1 MKKLLT
7 RLIKDERGMALVLV
21 LALLAIGGLTIVPL
35 LSHMTTGLQAG
46 RIQEAEMAWLYAADA
61 GVEDGLWRIK
71 NEDLPFAPYDYETE
85 HHYTLPKDINGKDVD
100 VCIKQVWP
108 LEGLE
113 SDVHGTTPHEELVV
127 VGFVSDFVP
136 GEYQVEMA
144 YDGSLGDVEVD
155 RVAVWLPAGYD
166 YVTDSS
172 SGITTDNPNIVD
184 WRGGKALEWDFDP
197 PVNFEDLP
205 VGDLSPQPGGFT
217 QTVQYPVKRI
227 LNFDFYPQ
235 GNPTS
240 TLPWV
245 RTTCPDLYLSWDIC
259 CECYQVTSTASD
271 NITGKQITTGTYA
284 SREIASKP
292 APILRGNYQAIGN
305 SLMEDITGDYHGV
318 RDVLYGESSASVS
331 DIPTDADLK
340 GAYLYWSAWRD
351 YDGEQV
357 ADLNV
362 GLKVNDQSVY
372 YNEEGEAVLGELP
385 VDPETETLRPN
396 DDGRYDECYYSG
408 DSPNYECVDDVSSDG
423 SSTYVYSR
431 SGYTLKDTYNIQNH
445 SEGLGVI
452 DSVTVYARARAYY
465 SGSCAD
471 MRMQIMARTHS
482 ADYYGDII
490 TLIGNAGWD
499 TYSETWTTN
508 PNTGQPWTWDEIDD
522 LQIGIKLYD
531 DGYGYPQCTQVYAE
545 VTYQPPFQ
553 GMTADRWWLLDNNY
567 PDYSY
572 SCFKDVTEAVR
583 LVTTTGNA
591 NYKVIGV
598 AGSTGSEWSYA
609 GWSLVII
616 YFSPSEDARQL
627 YLYDGFLYAGSWSHH
642 TFTISGFKAPPEA
655 EAKLTCFVG
664 EGDECYAG
672 DYIKF
677 NGYYLS
683 DEVNPQTNVWNGKSS
698 GLDGLFIDG
707 VDIDTFEVS
716 SPIIQGGDTSAEIYL
731 RTYTDCWNLCYLM
744 LSFRDVPGGNRPD
757 RVGTISYSY
766 GGG

>member
-1 MKKLLT
+1 MKKLLGKL
-7 RLIKDERGMALVLV
+7 RRDEKGMALPAVL
-21 LALLAIGGLTIVPL
+21 LLLVVGGLTIVPL
-35 LSHMTTGLQAG
+35 LSYMTTGLKAG
-46 RIQEAEMAWLYAADA
+46 QIQEAEMDWLYAADA
-61 GVEDGLWRIK
+61 GLEESLWEIR
-71 NEDLPFAPYDYETE
+71 NEEALFDPYDYEAE
-85 HHYTLPKDINGKDVD
+85 LVYELPVDINDKDVE
-100 VCIKQVWP
+100 VTIKPIWP
-108 LEGLE
+108 LDGLE
-113 SDVHGTTPHEELVV
+113 SDVNGTTPPPELVI
-127 VGFVSDFVP
+127 VGFVNDAIT

-166 YVTDSS
+166 YATDSS
-172 SGITTDNPNIVD
+172 SGITTDNPSVVG

-205 VGDLSPQPGGFT
+205 VGELPPQPGGFT
-217 QTVQYPVKRI
+217 QSVQYPVKRI
-227 LNFDFYPQ
+227 LNFNFSPT
-235 GNPTS
+235 GSPTS
-240 TLPWV
+240 TVPWV
-245 RTTCPDLYLSWDIC
+245 RTTRADIYLSWDIC
-259 CECYQVTSTASD
+259 CECYQVTSIASD
-271 NITGKQITTGTYA
+271 NITGKQKTTGTYI

-305 SLMEDITGDYHGV
+305 SLMEDINGDYHGV
-318 RDVLYGESSASVS
+318 RDVLHGESSASVS
-331 DIPTDADLK
+331 DIPGDADVK

-372 YNEEGEAVLGELP
+372 YNEEGEAVLGEP
-385 VDPETETLRPN
+385 PADPETETLRPN
-396 DDGRYDECYYSG
+396 AQGSYEECSNSG
-408 DSPNYECVDDVSSDG
+408 DYPNYECVDEVSSDG
-423 SSTYVYSR
+423 ATTYVYS
-431 SGYTLKDTYNIQNH
+431 SGGATLKDTYNIQNH
-445 SEGLGVI
+445 SEGMGAI

-471 MRMQIMARTHS
+471 MRMQIIARTHS
-482 ADYYGDII
+482 TNYYGNMI

-553 GMTADRWWLLDNNY
+553 GMTADRWWLLDNSA

-572 SCFKDVTEAVR
+572 SCFKDVTEAIR
-583 LVTTTGNA
+583 LVTTIGNA
-591 NYKVIGV
+591 NYTAIGV
-598 AGSTGSEWSYA
+598 TGSTGSEWSYA

-627 YLYDGFLYAGSWSHH
+627 YLYDGFLYAGSWSSH

-664 EGDECYAG
+664 EGDECYTG

-677 NGYYLS
+677 NGYYLY
-683 DEVNPQTNVWNGKSS
+683 DAVNPQTNVWNGKSS

-716 SPIIQGGDTSAEIYL
+716 SPIIQSGDSSAEIYL
-731 RTYTDCWNLCYLM
+731 RTRTDCWNLCYLM
-744 LSFRDVPGGNRPD
+744 LSFRDAPGGNRPD
-757 RVGTISYSY
+757 KVGTISYSY